1 MPSNEL
7 GHHCSSIL
15 DHTGYSI
22 RGFEVV
28 IETFIIYRSDRC
40 YHCRIIRDCAG
51 CSAEVGVEVQNRRVH
66 HSSSRCIVLV
76 CFIVQYYLR

>member
-7 GHHCSSIL
+7 GRHCSSIL

-28 IETFIIYRSDRC
+28 IETFIIDRGNRC
-40 YHCRIIRDCAG
+40 HHCRIVRDCIG
-51 CSAEVGVEVQNRRVH
+51 CSAEVGVEVQNRWVRH
-66 HSSSRCIVLV
+66 LISYRIVLI
-76 CFIVQYYLR
+76 CFIVQCYLR